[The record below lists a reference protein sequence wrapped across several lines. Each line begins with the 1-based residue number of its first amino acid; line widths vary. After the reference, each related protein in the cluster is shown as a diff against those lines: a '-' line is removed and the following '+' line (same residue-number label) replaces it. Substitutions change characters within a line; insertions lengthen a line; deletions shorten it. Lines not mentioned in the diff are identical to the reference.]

1 MKIYHYTKCN
11 RLNSIFED
19 GFIATEK
26 KRTISY
32 VEKITDYVWLT
43 EKQNY
48 PKTELPMLSSLPE
61 TSLLIHLKHQGIHVD
76 LDKIGAILGK
86 FYRFSFDTSDEQFI
100 KWFHSKERTVARC
113 NNEWIGMESMAN
125 KVGDDIRSFW
135 ITTENLSLNNFSLE
149 VFDSGWKLLLEN
161 VDINNLN
168 ADSKITIDELK
179 AASIQNC
186 KKFSIPSS
194 HQPLVF
200 N

>member
-48 PKTELPMLSSLPE
+48 PKTALPMLSSLPE

-194 HQPLVF
+194 YQPLVF